1 MAPASRPP
9 RAADPVLRTHNSAHR
24 EAPIIFRFNPASRL
38 WRILDSLGSVIV
50 ISLLWLVS
58 LGLVVTAGAGTVV
71 AYEVCRRYV
80 LGKDAGPWAIA
91 TKALRQ
97 SWRQATVIGLL
108 AVPVAAVGIL
118 TLSYLPTL
126 GLAEVWVP
134 LIVVGLFL
142 LLLFFWCLPLAA
154 RFTNPTWR
162 QVRNGLTLGLTTP
175 SLTFLLGIAVV
186 LGGVAIW
193 NFMPAVFV
201 APGLI
206 LLWWCYLLERFFV
219 ARGYVQLEPKEAE
232 V

>member
-1 MAPASRPP
+1 M
-9 RAADPVLRTHNSAHR
+9 
-24 EAPIIFRFNPASRL
+24 
-38 WRILDSLGSVIV
+38 
-50 ISLLWLVS
+50 S

-80 LGKDAGPWAIA
+80 LGKDAGLWAVVTRA
-91 TKALRQ
+91 VRQ
-97 SWRQATVIGLL
+97 SGRQATVVGLL
-108 AVPVAAVGIL
+108 AVPVAAVGVL

-126 GLAEVWVP
+126 GLPGVLVP
-134 LIVVGLFL
+134 LMVVGLFL
-142 LLLFFWCLPLAA
+142 LLLVFWCLPLVA

-193 NFMPAVFV
+193 NFMPVVFV
-201 APGLI
+201 APGLV

-219 ARGYVQLEPKEAE
+219 ARGYVRPEPEEAE

>member
-1 MAPASRPP
+1 M
-9 RAADPVLRTHNSAHR
+9 
-24 EAPIIFRFNPASRL
+24 
-38 WRILDSLGSVIV
+38 DSLGSVIV
-50 ISLLWLVS
+50 ISLFWLVS

-80 LGKDAGPWAIA
+80 LGKDAGFWPVG
-91 TKALRQ
+91 ALAWQQ
-97 SWRQATVIGLL
+97 SWRQATVVGLL

-126 GLAEVWVP
+126 GLPGVLVP
-134 LIVVGLFL
+134 LMVVGLFL
-142 LLLFFWCLPLAA
+142 LLLVFWCLPLVA

-162 QVRNGLTLGLTTP
+162 QLRNGFTLGLTTP

-186 LGGVAIW
+186 LGGVAVW
-193 NFMPAVFV
+193 RFMPAVFV
-201 APGLI
+201 VPGLI

-219 ARGYVQLEPKEAE
+219 ARGYVQPEPEEAE

>member
-1 MAPASRPP
+1 MASASRPP
-9 RAADPVLRTHNSAHR
+9 READPVLMTRNSAHR
-24 EAPIIFRFNPASRL
+24 KAPTIFRFNPASRL
-38 WRILDSLGSVIV
+38 WRILDSLGSVIL
-50 ISLLWLVS
+50 ISLFWLVS

-134 LIVVGLFL
+134 LIVVGFFL
-142 LLLFFWCLPLAA
+142 LLLVFWCLPLVA

-162 QVRNGLTLGLTTP
+162 QVLNGFTLGLTTP

-186 LGGVAIW
+186 LAGVAIW

-219 ARGYVQLEPKEAE
+219 ARGYVQPEPKEAE

>member
-1 MAPASRPP
+1 M
-9 RAADPVLRTHNSAHR
+9 
-24 EAPIIFRFNPASRL
+24 
-38 WRILDSLGSVIV
+38 
-50 ISLLWLVS
+50 ISLFWLLSV
-58 LGLVVTAGAGTVV
+58 GLVVTAGAGTVV

-80 LGKDAGPWAIA
+80 LGKDARLRAVA
-91 TKALRQ
+91 AETLRQ

-108 AVPVAAVGIL
+108 AAGVAAVGIL
-118 TLSYLPTL
+118 TFSYLPTL
-126 GLAEVWVP
+126 GLAEVLVP
-134 LIVVGLFL
+134 LLVVGLFL
-142 LLLFFWCLPLAA
+142 LIVVFWCLPLVA

-201 APGLI
+201 VPGLI
-206 LLWWCYLLERFFV
+206 LVWWCSLLERFFI
-219 ARGYVQLEPKEAE
+219 ARGYVKPQPEEAE